1 MLDLHA
7 LNISY
12 ILTVFYSN
20 HLDVANIL
28 LAKAYCPAKGN
39 DYVDGLKTECT

>member
-1 MLDLHA
+1 MLDFHA

-12 ILTVFYSN
+12 ILTVFTVIIWS
-20 HLDVANIL
+20 IL

-39 DYVDGLKTECT
+39 DYVDGLKTECR

>member
-12 ILTVFYSN
+12 ILTVFYSI
-20 HLDVANIL
+20 HLDVANM
-28 LAKAYCPAKGN
+28 KDYSAKGN